1 MAEVRQIVEP
11 AWFPERWA
19 EVGAF
24 PRAGP
29 GVLPPVPYTVMFGPI
44 TFGPRWSLTV
54 VDLGLHSRE
63 LTACKHLITS
73 TFGDS
78 VPCTKIGRFRRKPP
92 ALIIHNFLSG
102 KLDTSLE
109 IAAVSVMS
117 LRMHRCNNYF
127 HLSTLSCPSFPDR
140 VALGQRTLG
149 GPPCIHRS
157 MARTL
162 KARSATKVNMEAP
175 RDLPLD
181 GSTTLLE
188 GKDRASALRD
198 STSCSVRSTA

>member
-1 MAEVRQIVEP
+1 
-11 AWFPERWA
+11 
-19 EVGAF
+19 
-24 PRAGP
+24 
-29 GVLPPVPYTVMFGPI
+29 MFGPI

-63 LTACKHLITS
+63 LTACKHS
-73 TFGDS
+73 TNNKHIWGLD
-78 VPCTKIGRFRRKPP
+78 PCTKIGRFRRKSPI
-92 ALIIHNFLSG
+92 LIIHNLLSG

-109 IAAVSVMS
+109 IATSSVMS

-127 HLSTLSCPSFPDR
+127 YLSTLSCPSFPDR
-140 VALGQRTLG
+140 VALGQRNLG

-162 KARSATKVNMEAP
+162 KARSVTKVNMEAP